1 VKAGRRAA
9 AKRLTGAGLSVSAD
23 GRWLLYAQRDGQ
35 AGSDLML
42 AENFRQAAGKTRLN
56 RV

>member
-35 AGSDLML
+35 AGGDLML